1 MSASSAN
8 YRVDSEKQD
17 MSRDGSEVE
26 PKQGIE
32 DTEEQLEAQ
41 HVENNSL
48 EKWNSPSINTYRY
61 LAANFG
67 FIIMGMNDAAYG
79 ALIPYLEEYYD
90 INYTVISLVFLAP
103 FIGYVCSSSS
113 VPCQERVANDQPNN
127 NYQE

>member
-79 ALIPYLEEYYD
+79 VSQVASKI
-90 INYTVISLVFLAP
+90 INRRLTFTRPGTYPVS
-103 FIGYVCSSSS
+103 
-113 VPCQERVANDQPNN
+113 
-127 NYQE
+127 